1 MGADARGRTSSV
13 DRRTSPLGRSG
24 RRTSSSP
31 VGAKNGLGST
41 SFAYGIGGLLDGD
54 GYSFPQN
61 ERAYRQPLYQ
71 ETRTFGDYEV
81 SRPPGLGATGG
92 ISTTNPAPTAP
103 PLPEQAALKGT
114 GDKEPTPIEVL
125 ITGMSQLQQLLLKK
139 GDGLELETKGI
150 PELPKLPEYNPE
162 TGAIE
167 FQDYLYLV
175 EQQIG
180 SLASGAGEWWQKT
193 LEVAQTAYSE
203 YQMLSP
209 VKRLGVKAQL
219 TAELKEDRYR
229 RLEKKVAAMLLGSLP
244 KGVKD
249 DLIAYRAQGVHQ
261 ILYRLMVIFQP
272 GGAQDRAQLLRQL
285 DVSESAPGP
294 TEAIVAIRRWYRLL
308 QRASDLGVT
317 LPDESLQVRSLN
329 SIVRRTSEQ
338 NGDFKFRLAL
348 ARTELQIDTRPNQ
361 GNVLKYMQHLLAEL
375 EQLGSLSRRTATSIT
390 TTPSPAQTSTP
401 TTTAPSGNASLKGL
415 QGGEPPAKGGG
426 KTKAPPAKKVCQW
439 FSSEGGCRNGKDCTF
454 QHSWSG
460 LTRSERCILCGS
472 KQRRAKDCT
481 AGKSGSSPERGSGP
495 QLAKAQGA
503 TPSPAASS
511 STSVATGAGGA
522 SAPAASSATTPSTTS
537 AATSTANKIDPSQ
550 MTEILSE
557 TNKMLKALTSQQL
570 SVPQP
575 PLRPQDPL
583 AVIQQQLDEVRRLK
597 TLVVQEPGQGTAGF
611 SSAVAW
617 YETRLNASVIASSS
631 SGPGNEALLD
641 SGASHPFR
649 PATTETELQS
659 ARRVA
664 VSLATGEE
672 RNLLQNKAG
681 TLLSEQGAEPPLV
694 PMGQLVSLLGCS
706 IRWCPKKLVVVHPL
720 HGKLQVRLRGSCPVL
735 PIGQALSLI
744 AELEQARMEQFEKTV
759 DDLKNQVKAL
769 RDQGRDGWNW
779 QNHLRALCEEGSR
792 ISMAGFLHRCP
803 TFAHVTAEALLGIPE
818 DVPCEEKDGWKLLK
832 GMPWSRA
839 KRKAMFSSN
848 SWTVHLFSG
857 NERAMAAKS
866 TFTMRSSMWQMAL
879 EGDEVMVNV
888 DVTQSRALD
897 LNQSGGVFKLL
908 CWAALSGKIKAIV
921 GGPPRQSFPA
931 PVRPDGT
938 NDHYQKEIQLITRM
952 MMLWYVAEE
961 GRCKAWRQ
969 GKLKASVV
977 KPHVGFML
985 EHPDGG
991 CRDDRISFFST
1002 ALWRTFSLEALMGE
1016 VRCSMNGRPTVLGG
1030 NLDLW
1035 HLDGMKL
1042 GAFPPG
1048 DPLGSIWPMELVANV
1063 AHASRAW
1070 VGLRRRESL
1079 LSSLT
1084 RSSWMDFMERA
1095 HEGPLPQGRQPDPA
1109 EEPGLSLC
1117 RFDVDEWRLHLQR
1130 DHLPYRRDCRVCVE
1144 RSTGKPHRRVEH
1156 PTAYSLSIDTAG
1168 PFRTKGLDGHKY
1180 LLVACYRFP
1189 RLPGTKPEDPRET
1202 FPEKEGAI
1210 PEAADGGDWLFDDE
1224 DPEGEPVL
1232 VVDEV
1237 AEGVGVPVDQEDGHP
1252 LRDEEVEALK
1262 ELAAPLDYSSVY
1274 LIRPMTSRNH
1284 TDTLRAV
1291 QETYIQLRSC
1301 GLPVHRLHADRA
1313 REYGTKGLEQWAASR
1328 DIDISKTQGD
1338 DPSQNGTAERAV
1350 RFIKMRMRILL
1361 SQARELSGLPDETVQ
1376 SLWPYAAETA
1386 AAQQQAEVWRQPS
1399 PSVARFGSKVFT
1411 KRKGYG
1417 QGGRTDLLPK
1427 WVEGVYLGPVRAVP
1441 GGHLVL
1447 TDEGHLWYTT
1457 NIRQFTEPAP
1467 ADAGSEADGELPP
1480 HPPVRRVR
1488 RKSSIVDLA
1497 GGVGLLPGFD
1507 GNRTEPSGERD
1518 GLRALVELAEN
1529 DASASSEDLAS
1540 EDPFHD
1546 QEEDIFCSSLGVKEH
1561 KGEESLATV
1570 YLREGR
1576 FSMED
1581 CLRVL
1586 ESEPFRKT
1594 RKQRALAW
1602 RGNEPPLVHTTLG
1615 AYQRGPWTGITNAT
1629 ARHQELTA
1637 YLTAVMKYHT
1647 GESMVFTSMTVAR
1660 DLHTEAHRDRF
1671 NMRTSRNYV
1680 LTVGN
1685 FSGGGIWQEGSSE
1698 GASSVAIQT
1707 GPDETKVGFVLPVR
1721 NQVVQVDPK
1730 KLHKTMPWS
1739 GGPKWTIIA
1748 HTIGQHMKL
1757 DEVNRQELMHLGF
1770 VFPPCMEECELRAVS
1785 VKDEDGGVVGIE
1797 NGPCWFP
1804 SQEDAD
1810 AEQWTRMWMRR
1821 VLDEEHLLAS
1831 AVREEQQPGLEE
1843 IKHAN
1848 GEAADALARREQV
1861 TYPDRY
1867 DADQWLVLCRL
1878 AEGEDEVRGVEALLE
1893 TLPAPLKVVYTVA
1906 LDEVKLFV
1914 LRWKE
1919 AIVKEAEALL
1929 KAGALVPLTA
1939 EQQKILEDSG
1949 NLVILPAKGV
1959 FTVKPPDEE
1968 LSVDDAGN
1976 SLPIGSPLFYK
1987 RKARLV
1993 ICGNF
1998 QSRQAREDSYA
2009 GGCQTDSLRVMLA
2022 RCAALKWSLAS
2033 TDTRNAFILAPIQE
2047 EEDEEETVYALY
2059 PPKVFQLAQVQ
2070 YASRLWRV
2078 DRALYGFRRSPRLWG
2093 RFRDRRLRAAK
2104 IQFEGGHVYLTQHR
2118 ADENIWSVHV
2128 VSGDGTDTVRAYI
2141 NVYVDDLL
2149 YVGEPPVIEAVHA
2162 WITSEWKASPLT
2174 WASEECTLRFLGLEI
2189 GRTSCGGVKLHQRG
2203 YIEELLRHHGL
2214 SETHGHLT
2222 PCPQEWLLG
2231 ESEIVAQEYSP
2242 EQLRKAQAI
2251 TGELLW
2257 LSGKSRPDLMHT
2269 VATMSSYCLKDPIL
2283 VERIGTRALG
2293 YLKESL
2299 DISLVYNPGREDN
2312 YIEGFSDASF
2322 APNGSRSVGCSMT
2335 RYQGQPVAWRCGKQA
2350 LVSLSVAEAEL
2361 IEAINTT
2368 QLAYGISAITNEIHQ
2383 RSAEIVI
2390 KVDNSAAVGLSNE
2403 SSGTWKTRHL
2413 KVRAFHLR
2421 EAVRLGELRIEHIP
2435 GLLQLSDLGTKAF
2448 HRPRLQ
2454 ELLSLW
2460 GLRSRAEEA
2469 DGQEEI
2475 QSRVPVKVNG
2485 TLAVLARLVLV
2496 MGWMVQGCRASSST
2510 SSGIEVSMPW
2520 ELYGVVVLGLV
2531 AAIGLWEA
2539 IKWVFEWISL
2549 GRKGSVEESRGA
2561 RRLRRLQQTVQEE
2574 VARYALDEVDVPM
2587 SPFPSS
2593 PPRVPAPKT
2602 SSSSSLTRTR
2612 ARMQDAVVQTDSL
2625 PVPPQPDPYIRF
2637 RGPFVTSEHGDR
2649 VHYDPQCYGLRNAM
2663 TRRRQLTLCHYCEG
2677 RQGLFR
2683 LDG

>member
-1 MGADARGRTSSV
+1 
-13 DRRTSPLGRSG
+13 
-24 RRTSSSP
+24 
-31 VGAKNGLGST
+31 
-41 SFAYGIGGLLDGD
+41 
-54 GYSFPQN
+54 
-61 ERAYRQPLYQ
+61 
-71 ETRTFGDYEV
+71 
-81 SRPPGLGATGG
+81 
-92 ISTTNPAPTAP
+92 
-103 PLPEQAALKGT
+103 
-114 GDKEPTPIEVL
+114 
-125 ITGMSQLQQLLLKK
+125 
-139 GDGLELETKGI
+139 
-150 PELPKLPEYNPE
+150 
-162 TGAIE
+162 
-167 FQDYLYLV
+167 
-175 EQQIG
+175 
-180 SLASGAGEWWQKT
+180 
-193 LEVAQTAYSE
+193 
-203 YQMLSP
+203 
-209 VKRLGVKAQL
+209 
-219 TAELKEDRYR
+219 
-229 RLEKKVAAMLLGSLP
+229 
-244 KGVKD
+244 
-249 DLIAYRAQGVHQ
+249 
-261 ILYRLMVIFQP
+261 MVIFQP

-472 KQRRAKDCT
+472 KQHRAKDCT

-550 MTEILSE
+550 MMEILSE

-1180 LLVACYRFP
+1180 WLVACYRFP

-1785 VKDEDGGVVGIE
+1785 VKDEDGGAVGIE

-2033 TDTRNAFILAPIQE
+2033 TDIRNAFILAPIQE

-2257 LSGKSRPDLMHT
+2257 LSGKSRPDLMRT